1 MTVASNRARRGAPWA
16 LLRLVVVVLV
26 VVVVG
31 TVGSAA
37 TFGDAA
43 ARAEEAAAPDK
54 DLKLAKESFEAA
66 QTAFLRE
73 EYEKAADKFLNA
85 FEHKPF
91 PAFLFNAAVAF
102 EKAKR
107 LDQAKEYFE
116 RYLAIDPGANDAAQ
130 VKARIDALTK
140 VLSPPVAPPAPP
152 VAGAPA
158 PAPGAAP
165 GTPPAPGAQP
175 APGAPQPAGAV
186 PPAGAPVAPAS
197 PVAPPAV
204 EPPALPVFLTKG
216 LVVIDSKPQGATIY
230 LNDKKSGPFGKTP
243 WQGSL
248 EPKPFRLILESKGFK
263 PEERSITPQ
272 SDKLVD
278 IYIALSEEH
287 YLGWI
292 EVTSNAVG
300 AQVFI
305 DRKDIGAIGR
315 TPFTGHLKPG
325 KHTIYVEKQGY
336 VALEKT
342 IEVKPGTA
350 TQYNWPLEKSNS
362 GWINVAGRQASGA
375 RLLVDGKLACAA
387 PCRTEVVPGKRKIV
401 VEKEGMETYEAELDV
416 QRTTETTLD
425 IQFTPRPPKT
435 RAISTGVT
443 ALLILSAGAYVG
455 HLSTKNKDGL
465 DADIKAGLP
474 VDNTDPRFMRGKLE
488 AIGADVL
495 YGFGALVAISF
506 VATLLAHGAD
516 STSVVD
522 QKTLVLAP
530 TLGSDGGGLAAF
542 GRF

>member
-1 MTVASNRARRGAPWA
+1 MRLASNSLRPSALRA
-16 LLRLVVVVLV
+16 LLV
-26 VVVVG
+26 
-31 TVGSAA
+31 AA
-37 TFGDAA
+37 GLCWGGATLGAA
-43 ARAEEAAAPDK
+43 PALAEEAAAPDQE
-54 DLKLAKESFEAA
+54 LKAAKESFEAA
-66 QTAFLRE
+66 QASFVRE
-73 EYEKAADKFLNA
+73 EYEKAADQFLNA

-91 PAFLFNAAVAF
+91 SAFLFNAAVAF

-116 RYLAIDPGANDAAQ
+116 RYLAIDPGASDAAQ

-140 VLSPPVAPPAPP
+140 VLTPAPP
-152 VAGAPA
+152 PA
-158 PAPGAAP
+158 
-165 GTPPAPGAQP
+165 TPPPS
-175 APGAPQPAGAV
+175 APGAPATPPTGATPPGSPA
-186 PPAGAPVAPAS
+186 PPGGAPPTPPSSGPLAPGLM
-197 PVAPPAV
+197 AP
-204 EPPALPVFLTKG
+204 ESLALPAFLTKG

-248 EPKPFRLILESKGFK
+248 EPKAVRIILESKGYK
-263 PEERSITPQ
+263 PEERAVTPQ

-325 KHTIYVEKQGY
+325 KHTIYIEKQGWGGI
-336 VALEKT
+336 ERS

-362 GWINVAGRQASGA
+362 GWLNVTGKEALGA
-375 RLLVDGKLACAA
+375 HVVVDKKLACVA
-387 PCRTEVVPGKRKIV
+387 PCRAEVLPGKRKIV
-401 VEKEGMETYEAELDV
+401 VEKEGMEDYESELDV
-416 QRTTETTLD
+416 GRTTETTID
-425 IQFTPRPPKT
+425 VQFSPRPPKT
-435 RAISTGVT
+435 RAISTGVA
-443 ALLILSAGAYVG
+443 ALVVLGAGAFVG
-455 HLSTKNKDGL
+455 NLSKNNEGSIK
-465 DADIKAGLP
+465 ADIKAGVP
-474 VDNTDPRFMRGKLE
+474 VDNTDSRFLRGKLE

-495 YGFGALVAISF
+495 YGFGALFAVSF
-506 VATLLAHGAD
+506 VVTLLSHGPD
-516 STSVVD
+516 STGTVETKS
-522 QKTLVLAP
+522 LGLAP
-530 TLGSDGGGLAAF
+530 TVGPDAGGLAAF